1 MSLIELINEV
11 IYLTLIMMTRNS
23 SDPNMNESLYSS
35 VSSPIYSAISSP
47 SDRKLSVTSLAEFS
61 GACALEFSELQARG
75 MDYNSAKVNIMT
87 ITGIF

>member
-1 MSLIELINEV
+1 MMTVMMI
-11 IYLTLIMMTRNS
+11 LTQIMMTRNS

-75 MDYNSAKVNIMT
+75 MDYNSAKVSIMT
-87 ITGIF
+87 ITGIFL